1 MYMLHMQCKLCT
13 PIHNI
18 QKRANKMKRNKACTE
33 VNWHALAA
41 RRRPVP
47 SPQAQIGLQT
57 VTTMHRWLLLMLS
70 LLLVSQLL
78 LSLLLRLL
86 VLLLSVM
93 LLM

>member
-1 MYMLHMQCKLCT
+1 MCI

-18 QKRANKMKRNKACTE
+18 QKRANKMKRNKASTE
-33 VNWHALAA
+33 VNWHTLAV

-47 SPQAQIGLQT
+47 SPQAPIGLQT
-57 VTTMHRWLLLMLS
+57 ITTMHRWLLLMLS
-70 LLLVSQLL
+70 LLLVSRLL